1 MEQRFIE
8 LLSPARNK
16 ETAFAAIDCGADA
29 VYMGF
34 ERFGARVSAGNSLED
49 IREVVNYAHLF
60 GVKVYVTLNTIL
72 YNEELESA
80 RQTVRD
86 LYQAGVDAIIVQDMA
101 YLQMNE
107 CNMTIHASTQANN
120 FTKEKVKWFENA
132 GIERVVLAR
141 ELSIEDI
148 REIHS
153 YCPDVELEFFIH
165 GALCCSV
172 SGRCYLSH
180 YQTKRSANRGE
191 CCQSCRSSYDLLN
204 ANGEVLIK
212 DAYLLS
218 TKDFNAASKLED
230 LIKAGVVSFKIEGRL
245 KDINYVRNVTAY
257 YSELMNDFCKRNP
270 QYKRSS
276 YGKVDLNF
284 SPDVEKSFNRG
295 FTIFN
300 LEGKSEKTGNMKS
313 TKSLGKVFGRVVSE
327 KDGFIKTDSK
337 EALHSG
343 DGIVFFDQKGDL
355 NGLLVNAVT
364 ANGFRANK
372 KISIPKGTVLY
383 RNKDVAFDKQ
393 LSGNSASRNIWIDA
407 YLSDNELRFQTEN
420 NVIASISFEH
430 VKEAVKNTNAYEE
443 NLRKQIGKLGDTV
456 FALRNFSYNCSER
469 YFFPN
474 SLLADLRRRCC
485 DLLTEKLKEKNRALH
500 SQILNK
506 NTNYISQEVDYQE
519 NVSNDLSKE
528 FYEQMGVKVCESAVE
543 INPIKRNHELM
554 RSKNCLRFNLGQCL
568 RRDKLSKGFEGELFL
583 RDNQHTYRLSF
594 DCSNCMMSVWAYK

>member
-1 MEQRFIE
+1 MQQTSLE
-8 LLSPARNK
+8 LLAPARNK

-34 ERFGARVSAGNSLED
+34 EKFGARVAAGNSLND
-49 IREVVNYAHLF
+49 IKQVVDYAHLF
-60 GVKVYVTLNTIL
+60 GVKVYVTLNTIIFD
-72 YNEELESA
+72 NEIEQA
-80 RQTVRD
+80 RQAVKD
-86 LYQAGVDAIIVQDMA
+86 LYHAGVDAIIVQDMA

-148 REIHS
+148 KEIHS
-153 YCPDVELEFFIH
+153 YCPNVELEFFIH

-180 YQTKRSANRGE
+180 YQTERSANRGE

-204 ANGEVLIK
+204 ENGEVLMK

-230 LIKAGVVSFKIEGRL
+230 LILSGVVSFKIEGRL

-284 SPDVEKSFNRG
+284 SPNVEKSFNRG

-300 LEGKSEKTGNMKS
+300 LEGKSEKTGNHKS

-407 YLSDNELRFQTEN
+407 CLSDNELRFQTEN

-456 FALRNFSYNCSER
+456 FALRNFSYDCSEK

-485 DLLTEKLKEKNRALH
+485 DLMSEKLKEANRALH
-500 SQILNK
+500 SQVLNK
-506 NTNYISQEVDYQE
+506 STNYISQEVDYQE

-528 FYEQMGVKVCESAVE
+528 FYEQMGVRVCESAVE

-568 RRDKLSKGFEGELFL
+568 RRDKLSKGFEGDLFL

-594 DCSNCMMSVWAYK
+594 DCSKCMMSVWAYK

>member
-1 MEQRFIE
+1 MKPTSLE
-8 LLSPARNK
+8 LLAPARNK

-34 ERFGARVSAGNSLED
+34 ERFGARVSAGNSLAD
-49 IREVVNYAHLF
+49 ITQVVNYAHLF
-60 GVKVYVTLNTIL
+60 GVKVYVTLNTII
-72 YNEELESA
+72 YNNEIDAA
-80 RQTVRD
+80 RQAVKD
-86 LYQAGVDAIIVQDMA
+86 LYQAGVNAIIVQDMA

-148 REIHS
+148 KEIHS
-153 YCPDVELEFFIH
+153 YCPNVELEFFIH

-180 YQTKRSANRGE
+180 YQTGRSANRGE

-204 ANGEVLIK
+204 ENGEVLMK

-218 TKDFNAASKLED
+218 TKDFNASSKLED

-257 YSELMNDFCKRNP
+257 YSELMNDFCKKNP

-284 SPDVEKSFNRG
+284 SPDVSKSFNRG

-300 LEGKSEKTGNMKS
+300 LEGKSEKTGNLKS
-313 TKSLGKVFGRVVSE
+313 TKSLGKVFGRVIE
-327 KDGFIKTDSK
+327 CKNGFIKTDSK
-337 EALHSG
+337 EQAHNG

-364 ANGFRANK
+364 ANGFSANK

-393 LSGNSASRNIWIDA
+393 LSGNSASRSIWIDA
-407 YLSDNELRFQTEN
+407 YLSDNELRFQSEN

-456 FALRNFSYNCSER
+456 FALRNFSYNCSEK

-485 DLLTEKLKEKNRALH
+485 DLLTEKLKETNRALH
-500 SQILNK
+500 SQVLNK

-528 FYEQMGVKVCESAVE
+528 FYEQMGVRVCESAVE
-543 INPIKRNHELM
+543 INPNKRNHELM

-568 RRDKLSKGFEGELFL
+568 RRDKLSKGFEGDLFL

>member
-1 MEQRFIE
+1 MEQRAIE

-34 ERFGARVSAGNSLED
+34 ERFGARVSASNSLED
-49 IREVVNYAHLF
+49 IKEVVDYAHLF
-60 GVKVYVTLNTIL
+60 GVKIYVTLNTII
-72 YNEELESA
+72 YNEEIDAA
-80 RQTVRD
+80 RQAVRD

-101 YLQMNE
+101 YLEMNE

-153 YCPDVELEFFIH
+153 YCPNVELEFFIH

-180 YQTKRSANRGE
+180 YQTERSANRGE

-204 ANGEVLIK
+204 AKGEVLIK

-284 SPDVEKSFNRG
+284 SPDVSKSFNRG

-300 LEGKSEKTGNMKS
+300 LEGKSEKTGNLKS
-313 TKSLGKVFGRVVSE
+313 TKSLGKQFGRVILD

-337 EALHSG
+337 EIAHSG
-343 DGIVFFDQKGDL
+343 DGMVFFDQKGEL
-355 NGLLVNAVT
+355 NGLLVNAVSG
-364 ANGFRANK
+364 NGFKANK
-372 KISIPKGTVLY
+372 KTNIPKGTILY
-383 RNKDVAFDKQ
+383 RNKDIAFEKL
-393 LSGNSASRNIWIDA
+393 LSGNSASRSIEIDA
-407 YLSDNELRFQTEN
+407 YLSENELRFQSEN
-420 NVIASISFEH
+420 NIIASIAFEH
-430 VKEAVKNTNAYEE
+430 NKEQAKNTDAYEE
-443 NLRKQIGKLGDTV
+443 NLRRQIGKLGDTAFV
-456 FALRNFSYNCSER
+456 LRNFSYDCKQK

-474 SLLADLRRRCC
+474 SLLAELRRKCC
-485 DLLTEKLKEKNRALH
+485 DLLYQKLIEQNQPSH
-500 SQILNK
+500 SQELNK
-506 NTNYISQEVDYQE
+506 GVKYITQEVDYSE
-519 NVSNDLSKE
+519 NVSNDLSKA
-528 FYEQMGVKVCESAVE
+528 FYEQMGVNVKESAVE
-543 INPIKRNHELM
+543 INPNKRKHELM

-568 RRDKLSKGFEGELFL
+568 RRDKLSKGFESELFL
-583 RDNQHTYRLSF
+583 RDSKHTYRLSF